1 MAEEAM
7 GSLKRTVEIAGA
19 LEALPL
25 LAAAKGV
32 RARLLATSGRK
43 TEAQDEL
50 AEAIAL
56 FQRSKMTVHLERA
69 KAALSRLSDD

>member
-7 GSLKRTVEIAGA
+7 GCLKRTVEIADT
-19 LEALPL
+19 LEARPL

-32 RARLLATSGRK
+32 RARMLAASGRK

-50 AEAIAL
+50 VQAIAL
-56 FQRSKMTVHLERA
+56 FNQSKMTVHLERA
-69 KAALSRLSDD
+69 KAALSKFLDV